1 MFNLRTIALK
11 LFRAGKIQVVT
22 SIITVTIAIA
32 LVVMMCTYG
41 FSAKAKLD
49 ADIYELYGD
58 SNIEFGYE
66 LEDDIYIDK
75 ELLTQVSDISGVM
88 AVAPILLNPDV
99 SVEGISV
106 NVLGVNNDELTK
118 SRLHFTDDIRQDE
131 IIISERL
138 LFSLEKSIGNQ
149 IVIENNTY
157 TIVDTLPID
166 EFNTAYVSHN
176 DMKAM
181 FPYMQEGKF
190 ALVQTVPELEGTV
203 GTQIAKMNEYL
214 RVDLLNESETMQK
227 NIESLLIFI
236 IVLSVFVLIITGTL
250 LLSNFRIIF
259 TKLQKQLM
267 RLRAIGATMTQVAF
281 IVLTQLTTIII
292 IGVIV
297 GTLIG
302 VGMMKI
308 GLNTIIQSLE
318 LPPIQTT
325 IPIITVILIALSS
338 LVVLQLFVMWQ
349 VWKSTNVLPMQMKQ
363 LDKHVVWTKTKSWL
377 SSGIAVIAIL
387 LLLIG
392 MKENA
397 PAQSLIGTAMMT
409 ILLIY
414 VLPYAFKWCIQHSLP
429 YSRRVLGK
437 NIYLALQRLLP
448 QVRKNMSTILTIIS
462 VMVILVFSTATM
474 KSIVTSSEQYI
485 DEKFETEVYGTYD
498 LSDIT
503 GEGTLELLTNIKNLE
518 DVRDAYANSGIA
530 NFSIQLPDKMVDTDI
545 LATNLAHRDKKYPL
559 TGGAVVK
566 ESFAK
571 EHRIEV
577 GDSLQI
583 IDFYNNS
590 DYDPLIVSA
599 ISNESS
605 LFQYNDIVIDW
616 SEEIANVLH
625 VNEIFVDADDVEVL
639 QPIISKIPALHFTTK
654 TAELEEEHKMFQQR
668 YVLVIGTL
676 IILIVGA
683 SFGVL
688 QTLMNDIL
696 TQQSNYRITRLL
708 GLTQNGMM
716 SVIVWQALIFVCYG
730 VGFGLAFGTF
740 FTKLLWF
747 VIDPASSILVDIT
760 AILNTVT
767 IMLVLTLICFTLQGY
782 QMSRYPLED
791 TKDS

>member
-22 SIITVTIAIA
+22 SIITVTTAIA

-66 LEDDIYIDK
+66 MEMERYIDQ
-75 ELLTQVSDISGVM
+75 ELLTQVSEIPGVM
-88 AVAPILLNPDV
+88 AAAPILLNPDV
-99 SVEGISV
+99 SIEGISV
-106 NVLGVNNDELTK
+106 NVLGVKNDELTK
-118 SRLHFTDDIRQDE
+118 SRLHFTDNIQQNE
-131 IIISERL
+131 IMISERL
-138 LFSLEKSIGNQ
+138 LSSLEKSIGDQ
-149 IVIENNTY
+149 LIIEHKAF
-157 TIVDTLPID
+157 TIADTLPIN
-166 EFNTAYVSHN
+166 EFNTAYMTNS

-190 ALVQTVPELEGTV
+190 VLVQTLPEQEDIV
-203 GTQIAKMNEYL
+203 GTQIAEMDESL
-214 RVDLLNESETMQK
+214 RVDLLNESEAMQK

-267 RLRAIGATMTQVAF
+267 RLRAIGATMRQVAI

-292 IGVIV
+292 IGVTA
-297 GTLIG
+297 GTLLG

-308 GLNTIIQSLE
+308 GLHTIIQSLE

-338 LVVLQLFVMWQ
+338 LVMLQLFVMWQ
-349 VWKSTNVLPMQMKQ
+349 VWKSSNVLPMQMKQ
-363 LDKHVVWTKTKSWL
+363 LEKQVVWTQTKWWV
-377 SSGIAVIAIL
+377 SSGIAVIAIF

-392 MKENA
+392 MKANA
-397 PAQSLIGTAMMT
+397 PAQSLIGIAMIT

-414 VLPYAFKWCIQHSLP
+414 ALPYVFKWCIQYSLP
-429 YSRRVLGK
+429 YSRRVFGK

-462 VMVILVFSTATM
+462 LMVILVFSTATM
-474 KSIVTSSEQYI
+474 KSIAASSEKYI
-485 DEKFETEVYGTYD
+485 DDKFETEVYGTYD
-498 LSDIT
+498 LADIT
-503 GEGTLELLTNIKNLE
+503 GERTLELLAGIQNLE
-518 DVRDAYANSGIA
+518 GVRDVYAKSAIA
-530 NFSIQLPDKMVDTDI
+530 NFSIQLPDKMIDTDI
-545 LATNLAHRDKKYPL
+545 RATNLAHQAKQYPL
-559 TGGAVVK
+559 TGAVVEK
-566 ESFAK
+566 SFAK
-571 EHRIEV
+571 EHQIEV
-577 GDSLQI
+577 GDALKI
-583 IDFYNNS
+583 IDFYHNA

-599 ISNESS
+599 ISNEAS
-605 LFQYNDIVIDW
+605 LFQFNSIVIDW
-616 SEEIANVLH
+616 SEEIAAVLN
-625 VNEIFVDADDVEVL
+625 VNEIFVDADDAEAL
-639 QPIISKIPALHFTTK
+639 QPMTSKIPALHFTTK
-654 TAELEEEHKMFQQR
+654 TAELEGEQKMFQQR

-676 IILIVGA
+676 IILIAGA

-696 TQQSNYRITRLL
+696 TQQSSYRITRLL

-716 SVIVWQALIFVCYG
+716 SVIIWQAFIFICYG
-730 VGFGLAFGTF
+730 VLFGLIFGIF

-747 VIDPASSILVDIT
+747 VIDPASNILVDGT
-760 AILNTVT
+760 AVLYTV
-767 IMLVLTLICFTLQGY
+767 IVLLVLTVICFTLQGY
-782 QMSRYPLED
+782 QMSRYPLEN